1 MNFKKKMKRFFTLSR
16 SAEGFT
22 LVELVVCIVIL
33 AILSAIAIPAYGQYV
48 EATDMGLDRALVGE
62 IKSALSVG
70 YYAGFFEGGAS
81 VSLGMTSAELKVSG
95 GDGVVQSLNYAFG
108 DDYASQLVL
117 KYDGWEVTGGGAGNT
132 GLKVFFAVMSLLH
145 AIAILAFL
153 YLRKEMFR
161 PRCLWMSLASAAV
174 VLLVLMALIL
184 NFPSPKP
191 LAAPQLAALMMQLH
205 I

>member
-1 MNFKKKMKRFFTLSR
+1 MAERKIRFKVIEKYLTI
-16 SAEGFT
+16 A
-22 LVELVVCIVIL
+22 IL
-33 AILSAIAIPAYGQYV
+33 AETLFFILFLIF
-48 EATDMGLDRALVGE
+48 
-62 IKSALSVG
+62 
-70 YYAGFFEGGAS
+70 AG
-81 VSLGMTSAELKVSG
+81 V
-95 GDGVVQSLNYAFG
+95 
-108 DDYASQLVL
+108 
-117 KYDGWEVTGGGAGNT
+117 GNT